1 MTTRITSTSVTDA
14 QDATEN
20 TPAVQLVQPDVAQA
34 TQPGLFDDI
43 PDSALTEHHRT
54 IIDARPGDRMLLTL
68 SLDVSP
74 TAARVASA
82 LAYHGWSS
90 WPARETL
97 GKFAGIHPNHVS
109 RACKELEDAGII
121 TRRRRYHQGGNVGI
135 QYTFNGTA
143 LVAAAANQEHPV
155 LGPAIAALVEA
166 ANTKSVSALSS
177 DKETQSS
184 ANTNLVSAPE
194 GDGDTRELANTN
206 SVSADSTDDTNHT
219 HANTNLVSA
228 QPEAQ
233 GHEYQI
239 GSRANTNLV
248 REPEMIEPIDLTDI
262 DINQSISGSSGSE
275 ETAPIPN
282 WYSHLARQVDTSRL
296 PDFQALQEAALLAGW
311 TESIMASA
319 AQIYARNYRNQRVT
333 DPVALFRRLAIQ
345 EAGKQPPAGSQ
356 NHRAYSADYHRRRL
370 QDRQRR

>member
-54 IIDARPGDRMLLTL
+54 IINARPGDRMLLTL

-135 QYTFNGTA
+135 QYTFNGNCSTS
-143 LVAAAANQEHPV
+143 AAGSEPGTSGPRPRHRSPRGGREYQIGIGTFLRQGNPV
-155 LGPAIAALVEA
+155 QCEYQFGIGGLQQTIP
-166 ANTKSVSALSS
+166 S
-177 DKETQSS
+177 
-184 ANTNLVSAPE
+184 
-194 GDGDTRELANTN
+194 
-206 SVSADSTDDTNHT
+206 HT

-262 DINQSISGSSGSE
+262 DINQSVSGSSGSE